1 MASTQDIKR
10 GVVISWKNE
19 PHLVTEFE
27 HIMPGKGSA
36 FVRTKLKNL
45 KSGKVLENTFKVGE
59 KVDVV
64 DLEKRKVQYLYASGD
79 KFAFMDNNTYEQFEL
94 SIDVLAG
101 FEKYLKEG
109 LEVVLLFSDGM
120 PITCEFPKKVSYKVT
135 EAEPGVKGDTA
146 SGRVTKEVTMENGLK
161 IRAPLFIKEGDT
173 VIINT
178 ETGEYAERGTE

>member
-10 GVVISWKNE
+10 GVVILWKND
-19 PHLVTEFE
+19 PHLVVEFE

-59 KVDVV
+59 KVDLV
-64 DLEKRKVQYLYASGD
+64 DLEKRRVQYLYASGD
-79 KFAFMDNNTYEQFEL
+79 KFAFMDNTNYEQFEVGVE
-94 SIDVLAG
+94 VLAG
-101 FEKYLKEG
+101 FEKYLRES
-109 LEVVLLFSDGM
+109 LEVILLFSDGT

-146 SGRVTKEVTMENGLK
+146 SGRVTKEVTMETGLK
-161 IRAPLFIKEGDT
+161 IRAPLFIKEGDM
-173 VIINT
+173 VIVNT
-178 ETGEYAERGTE
+178 ETGEYAERA

>member
-10 GVVISWKNE
+10 GVVILWKNE
-19 PHLVTEFE
+19 PHLVAEFE

-45 KSGKVLENTFKVGE
+45 RSGKVLENTFKVGE

-64 DLEKRKVQYLYASGD
+64 DLEKRRVQYLYASGD
-79 KFAFMDNNTYEQFEL
+79 KFAFMDNTSYEQFEVGTE
-94 SIDVLAG
+94 VLAG
-101 FEKYLKEG
+101 FEKYLKEN
-109 LEVVLLFSDGM
+109 LEVILLFSEGL

-146 SGRVTKEVTMENGLK
+146 SGRVTKEVTFETGLK

-173 VIINT
+173 VVVNT
-178 ETGEYAERGTE
+178 ETGEYAERG

>member
-10 GVVISWKNE
+10 GVVILWKNE

-45 KSGKVLENTFKVGE
+45 KTGKVLENTFKVGE
-59 KVDVV
+59 KIDVV

-94 SIDVLAG
+94 GVDVLAG

-109 LEVVLLFSDGM
+109 LEVVLLFSDGT

-173 VIINT
+173 VVVNT
-178 ETGEYAERGTE
+178 ETGEYAERATE

>member
-1 MASTQDIKR
+1 MGTTQDIKK
-10 GVVISWKNE
+10 GVVILFKSE
-19 PHLVTEFE
+19 PHLVVEFE

-59 KVDVV
+59 KIDLV
-64 DLEKRKVQYLYASGD
+64 DLEKRRVQYLYASGD
-79 KFAFMDNNTYEQFEL
+79 KFVFMDNTTYEQFEVG
-94 SIDVLAG
+94 SDVMAG

-109 LEVVLLFSDGM
+109 LEVVLLFSDGV

-135 EAEPGVKGDTA
+135 EAEPGVRGDTA
-146 SGRVTKEVTMENGLK
+146 SGRVTKEVTLENGLK

-178 ETGEYAERGTE
+178 ETGEYVERE

>member
-10 GVVISWKNE
+10 GVVILWKND

-45 KSGKVLENTFKVGE
+45 KTGKVLENTFKVGE
-59 KVDVV
+59 KIDLV
-64 DLEKRKVQYLYASGD
+64 DLEKRRVQYLYASGD
-79 KFAFMDNNTYEQFEL
+79 KFAVMDNSTYEQFEL
-94 SIDVLAG
+94 GVEVLAG

-109 LEVVLLFSDGM
+109 LEIILLFSDGT

-146 SGRVTKEVTMENGLK
+146 SGRVTKEVTLETGLK
-161 IRAPLFIKEGDT
+161 IRAPLFIKEGDL

-178 ETGEYAERGTE
+178 ETGEYAERTTE

>member
-1 MASTQDIKR
+1 MASTQDIKK
-10 GVVISWKNE
+10 GVVILFKNE

-45 KSGKVLENTFKVGE
+45 KTGKVLENTFKVGE
-59 KVDVV
+59 KVNLI
-64 DLEKRKVQYLYASGD
+64 DLEKRRAQYLYASGD
-79 KFAFMDNNTYEQFEL
+79 KFVFMDNATYEQFEVGT
-94 SIDVLAG
+94 DVLAG

-109 LEVVLLFSDGM
+109 LEVILLFSDGS

-146 SGRVTKEVTMENGLK
+146 SGRVTKEVTLENGLRA
-161 IRAPLFIKEGDT
+161 RAPLFIKEGDT
-173 VIINT
+173 IVVNT
-178 ETGEYAERGTE
+178 ETGEYAERATG